1 MPDYRIGRLKGRFVV
16 TWVENG
22 KRRRV
27 RLDAKTAREADAE
40 GRRVFAAA
48 RALTGGQTVR
58 DLWTA
63 YRNHVDGRPVA
74 QSLDW
79 RANTIL
85 PIFGDLTPDQ
95 ITPEDCRAHI
105 ARRRAQGRADGT
117 IWTEMGLL
125 RNVLS
130 WAVKQGMIDRAP
142 HIERPSKPAPKDRH
156 LTRAEVEKLLDAPA
170 EPHVRLAILLMLT
183 TAARVAAV
191 LELTWDRVDLMRG
204 QIDYR
209 TPGATTRKGRAVVP
223 INATL
228 RAALMVARGAA
239 LSDHVVEW
247 AGKPVASIKRGFA
260 RTVSEA
266 GLRDVTPHTLR
277 HTAAVHMAE
286 GGVPMPVI
294 AQYLGH
300 SDSRIT
306 EAVYARYSP
315 EHLRSA
321 LLIPLFYWS
330 ECPDSNRGHLP
341 PENSARPPRY

>member
-1 MPDYRIGRLKGRFVV
+1 MQGYRIGRLKGRFVV
-16 TWVENG
+16 TWSEDG

-40 GRRVFAAA
+40 ARRVYAAT
-48 RALTGGQTVR
+48 RALSGGGTVAQ
-58 DLWTA
+58 LWQA

-74 QSLDW
+74 QNLDW
-79 RANTIL
+79 RASIIL
-85 PIFGDLTPDQ
+85 PVFGHLSPDQ
-95 ITPEDCRAHI
+95 ITVEDCRAHI
-105 ARRRAQGRADGT
+105 ARRRAEGRADGT
-117 IWTEMGLL
+117 IWTELGLL

-130 WAVKQGMIDRAP
+130 WSVKQGLIDRAP
-142 HIERPSKPAPKDRH
+142 YIERPSKPSPKDRH
-156 LTRAEVEKLLDAPA
+156 LTRAEVDKLLDAPA

-183 TAARVAAV
+183 TAARVTAV
-191 LELTWDRVDLMRG
+191 LELTWSRVDLMRG

-228 RAALMVARGAA
+228 RSALMAARGAA

-260 RTVSEA
+260 RTVQEA

-286 GGVPMPVI
+286 SGVPMAVI

-306 EAVYARYSP
+306 ESVYARFSP
-315 EHLRSA
+315 DHLRTA
-321 LLIPLFYWS
+321 ADVLEFG
-330 ECPDSNRGHLP
+330 RV
-341 PENSARPPRY
+341 RPVQ